1 MNGKQGQ
8 IAIVLILG
16 AALLIY
22 GGATG
27 RLADAWRGLTG
38 GGSSTPPPSS
48 KDQPGDA
55 LVEEDGD
62 SGTGGNVKRG
72 PVASNGPKV
81 SDISSLNNAGQMT
94 TRGGGI
100 L

>member
-1 MNGKQGQ
+1 MSGRQGQ

-38 GGSSTPPPSS
+38 GGGSGSTAKPTEE
-48 KDQPGDA
+48 PGDA
-55 LVEEDGD
+55 LIDGD
-62 SGTGGNVKRG
+62 TGNPDGSDRG
-72 PVASNGPKV
+72 IQKV
-81 SDISSLNNAGQMT
+81 SKGPQVADIQSLSTNGAMAV
-94 TRGGGI
+94 RGGGI